1 MFSAVL
7 ILIFVGA
14 SVATNIIVP
23 TESAVNLCKNCKHFM
38 ANDSMRCS
46 RFKTVNVITGKE
58 KDALRYAKSCRN
70 DENLCGLEGRFYES
84 NTELNMFDT
93 ASIVE
98 QLMILKSLQKK
109 EISIGVLI
117 QIYEL
122 INNIS
127 TNIHNHH

>member
-1 MFSAVL
+1 
-7 ILIFVGA
+7 
-14 SVATNIIVP
+14 
-23 TESAVNLCKNCKHFM
+23 M